1 MKAVWGAVGA
11 AILVGVLALAIVWPW
26 TSRAHEGA
34 PAETQELSDVIAFL
48 GDFSP
53 VDAAKDE
60 AVQQVI
66 GHLVRAVL
74 GLATILLVTGDHR
87 LGNFFFP
94 GAALVR
100 RRGDKLEALEKR
112 AHALS
117 GPSPPKIESVDWGD
131 QHKNEALIASA
142 RIVAAGIVLGLTLSA

>member
-1 MKAVWGAVGA
+1 MNLDTRS
-11 AILVGVLALAIVWPW
+11 ILLTVVSVSLALMLAGLILWPW
-26 TSRAHEGA
+26 GSGAHEAA

-74 GLATILLVTGDHR
+74 GLATILIVTGDHR

-94 GAALVR
+94 GAGLVR
-100 RRGDKLEALEKR
+100 RRGDKLEAQEAR
-112 AHALS
+112 TSQMPGAE
-117 GPSPPKIESVDWGD
+117 PVDWGD